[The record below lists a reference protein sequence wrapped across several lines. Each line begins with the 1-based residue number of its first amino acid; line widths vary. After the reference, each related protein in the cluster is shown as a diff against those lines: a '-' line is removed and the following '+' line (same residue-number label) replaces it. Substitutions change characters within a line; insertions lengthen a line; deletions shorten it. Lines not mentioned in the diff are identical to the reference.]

1 MAQTL
6 VSLVSMAQTH
16 VLLVSMAN
24 SHYGNTDVEEQ
35 GIDARS
41 AVRRLRR
48 GRRGDSRRLGRRERR
63 CCRRCGGVGRTRA
76 WGSRMASNTLRLQV
90 PAARSTSTF
99 KHSRPKRFGKTKSA
113 NLQMFMAKAS
123 VRGND
128 TSNVV
133 EGTHAADQPARS
145 LVESATCSVIKR
157 SLSPSLALSPL

>member
-1 MAQTL
+1 MPAAQYDDSDEDAEVTAEGL
-6 VSLVSMAQTH
+6 
-16 VLLVSMAN
+16 
-24 SHYGNTDVEEQ
+24 EEEND
-35 GIDARS
+35 DAADGAEES
-41 AVRRLRR
+41 
-48 GRRGDSRRLGRRERR
+48 
-63 CCRRCGGVGRTRA
+63 VGREQAGR
-76 WGSRMASNTLRLQV
+76 GCIN
-90 PAARSTSTF
+90 
-99 KHSRPKRFGKTKSA
+99 HSRPKRFGKTKSA

>member
-24 SHYGNTDVEEQ
+24 SHHGNTDVEEQ

-48 GRRGDSRRLGRRERR
+48 GRRGDSRRLGRRGRR
-63 CCRRCGGVGRTRA
+63 CCRRA
-76 WGSRMASNTLRLQV
+76 RMASNTLRLQV

-133 EGTHAADQPARS
+133 EVTKARMRQTNQ
-145 LVESATCSVIKR
+145 LVLWWNRRGV
-157 SLSPSLALSPL
+157 L

>member
-1 MAQTL
+1 MAHTHVPLVNMAQTL

-24 SHYGNTDVEEQ
+24 SHHGNTDVEEQ

-76 WGSRMASNTLRLQV
+76 SGARMASNTLRLQV

-99 KHSRPKRFGKTKSA
+99 KHSRPKSFGKTKSA

-133 EGTHAADQPARS
+133 EVTKARMRQTNQ
-145 LVESATCSVIKR
+145 LVLWWNRRGV
-157 SLSPSLALSPL
+157 L